1 MKELFRA
8 VNNAW
13 YDQMDVVNPD
23 IVSFC
28 FDSGF
33 WSWEDTID
41 ADGNVVDSEKV
52 ITRKDLQECCNA
64 IGIDFDCMNY

>member
-13 YDQMDVVNPD
+13 YEQMDVVNPN
-23 IVSFC
+23 IVDFC

-33 WSWEDTID
+33 WSWKDTRVQRAGGDYLTAEID
-41 ADGNVVDSEKV
+41 IAKNAGNE
-52 ITRKDLQECCNA
+52 
-64 IGIDFDCMNY
+64 